1 MNTTLTTETRH
12 DPSVHPE
19 QSAHEASRPQA
30 VRRVGLVDRA
40 ALHLGVAL
48 LKWGRRPGAPARERR
63 VNRVELALLH
73 RDRQFAR
80 ASLASEGRTVDYARQ
95 LAPLR

>member
-1 MNTTLTTETRH
+1 MNTTLTNDTRH

-19 QSAHEASRPQA
+19 QPQA

-48 LKWGRRPGAPARERR
+48 IKWGRRPGAPARERR
-63 VNRVELALLH
+63 VNRVERALLN
-73 RDRQFAR
+73 RDRQFAL
-80 ASLASEGRTVDYARQ
+80 ASLASEGTTIDYTSQ

>member
-1 MNTTLTTETRH
+1 MNTTLTNETRH
-12 DPSVHPE
+12 DPSVRPE
-19 QSAHEASRPQA
+19 QQLPA

-48 LKWGRRPGAPARERR
+48 IKWGRRPGAPARERR

-73 RDRQFAR
+73 RDRQFAL
-80 ASLASEGRTVDYARQ
+80 ASLASEGKTIDYTSQ